1 MTSKQTSF
9 VTFIYLPGETE
20 AVPAGRLEMLE
31 SGHVTLA
38 SKFRYGD
45 RYVLR
50 HRAVALDPFALAL
63 GPGSDQGPRDPMD
76 AQGAVMA
83 EFGVF
88 RDASP
93 DNWGRRVIENKLRKQ
108 GPLSESEYIRHAGSN
123 RMGALDFRVSPK
135 EGESAGRLA
144 GTMELEYLQEA
155 AHRIDAGLEVPAS
168 LAVIFEAGVSMG
180 GARPKAVIEADGR
193 QWLAK
198 FSLDTDK
205 YSIPAIEHATLRLAA
220 AAGLAV
226 PETRLEP
233 LGRNKVAM
241 LIERFDRVPV
251 QEGYARR
258 HFISG
263 LTLLRTH
270 ESESPHRSYMDLS
283 AVLASHGVSGHIEKD
298 QTELFS
304 RMVFNILVSNNDDHL
319 RNHGFL
325 HDAERGGWRLSPLYD
340 VLPAPS
346 LATERHLH
354 LGVGM
359 EGRLATL
366 ANAMSSHRAFG
377 LSREKAIAIIERIGS
392 VVREWRVYFSEHGVS
407 EEDMA
412 LIASAM
418 RHPRD
423 VGAEGLK

>member
-1 MTSKQTSF
+1 MTSKLASF

-20 AVPAGRLEMLE
+20 AVPAGRLDMLE
-31 SGHVTLA
+31 DGHVTLE
-38 SKFRYGD
+38 SRFRYGD
-45 RYVLR
+45 RYMSR
-50 HRAVALDPFALAL
+50 HRALALDPFALAL
-63 GPGSDQGPRDPMD
+63 PGSSDDRYPLD
-76 AQGAVMA
+76 AQGAAMA

-108 GPLSESEYIRHAGSN
+108 GPLPESEYIRHAGSN

-135 EGESAGRLA
+135 DGESAGRLA
-144 GTMELEYLQEA
+144 DVMELAYLQEA
-155 AHRIDAGLEVPAS
+155 AQRIDAGLEVPAT

-180 GARPKAVIEADGR
+180 GARPKAVIEVEGR

-205 YSIPAIEHATLRLAA
+205 YAIPAIEHATLRLAA
-220 AAGLAV
+220 AAGLDV

-233 LGRNKVAM
+233 LGRNKTVM

-251 QEGYARR
+251 AGGYARR

-263 LTLLRTH
+263 LTLLRAH

-283 AVLASHGVSGHIEKD
+283 AALASHGVRGQIARD
-298 QTELFS
+298 QAELFS

-325 HDAERGGWRLSPLYD
+325 HDEDSGCWRLSPLYD

-346 LATERHLH
+346 LATERQLH

-366 ANAMSSHRAFG
+366 TNAMSSHRAFG
-377 LSREKAIAIIERIGS
+377 LSHDEAMTIIDRIGS
-392 VVREWRVYFSEHGVS
+392 VVREWRVYFGEHGVS
-407 EEDMA
+407 EADMA

-423 VGAEGLK
+423 VGAEHVFK

>member
-1 MTSKQTSF
+1 MTSKLASF

-20 AVPAGRLEMLE
+20 AVPAGRLDMLE
-31 SGHVTLA
+31 DGHVTLE
-38 SKFRYGD
+38 SRFRYGD
-45 RYVLR
+45 RYVSR
-50 HRAVALDPFALAL
+50 HRALALDPFALVL
-63 GPGSDQGPRDPMD
+63 PGSSDDRYPLD
-76 AQGAVMA
+76 AHGTAMA

-108 GPLSESEYIRHAGSN
+108 GPLPESEYIRHAGSN
-123 RMGALDFRVSPK
+123 RMGALDFRASPK
-135 EGESAGRLA
+135 DGESAGRLA
-144 GTMELEYLQEA
+144 GVMELAYLQEA
-155 AHRIDAGLEVPAS
+155 AQRIDAGLEVPAT

-180 GARPKAVIEADGR
+180 GARPKAVIEVDGR

-205 YSIPAIEHATLRLAA
+205 YAIPAIEHATLRLAA
-220 AAGLAV
+220 AAGLDV

-233 LGRNKVAM
+233 LGRNKTVM

-251 QEGYARR
+251 AEGYSRR

-263 LTLLRTH
+263 LTLLRAH

-283 AVLASHGVSGHIEKD
+283 AALASHGVRGQIARD

-325 HDAERGGWRLSPLYD
+325 HDEATGCWRLSPLYD
-340 VLPAPS
+340 VLPAPG
-346 LATERHLH
+346 LATERQLH

-366 ANAMSSHRAFG
+366 TNAMSSHRAFG
-377 LSREKAIAIIERIGS
+377 LSRDEAMTIIDRICS
-392 VVREWRVYFSEHGVS
+392 VVREWRVFFSEHGVS

-423 VGAEGLK
+423 VDAENVFK